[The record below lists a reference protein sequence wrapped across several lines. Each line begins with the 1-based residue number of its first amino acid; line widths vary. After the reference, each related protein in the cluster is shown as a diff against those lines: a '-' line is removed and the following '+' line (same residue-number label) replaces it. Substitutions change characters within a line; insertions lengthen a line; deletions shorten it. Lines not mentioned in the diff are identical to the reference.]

1 MSLTVSGTARSLR
14 ARAPHKLRAMSDFW
28 SARRVFLTGHTGF
41 KGGWLALWL
50 RELGAEVTGFAA
62 VPPTDPAL
70 FELAR
75 IGELVDDVR
84 GDVRDRDAVEA
95 AVAAAR
101 PELVLHL
108 AAQPVVRRAWREPAD
123 AYAINTLGTVHVLEA
138 VRRRVPEATVV
149 VITTDKVYADPDSG
163 RRFSEDDTLGG
174 EDPYS
179 ASKAAA
185 ELAAASYRDS
195 YGLRIATARAGN
207 VIGGGDWAEARIL
220 PDAVRAARAGVP
232 LVVRD
237 PAAIRPWQHVLNPL
251 SGYLTLAERLDG
263 SDGYARGWN
272 FAPPLER
279 EQRPVSWLVER
290 FAAALG
296 GDLEIGGTEHR
307 DGPEEA
313 ARIGLD
319 PTLAGERLDWHER
332 WALEQGVEAA
342 ADWYRSVVFEGA
354 DARAVSLAQIRDF
367 GPPAAHGSPQAMES
381 SASA

>member
-1 MSLTVSGTARSLR
+1 M
-14 ARAPHKLRAMSDFW
+14 H
-28 SARRVFLTGHTGF
+28 
-41 KGGWLALWL
+41 
-50 RELGAEVTGFAA
+50 
-62 VPPTDPAL
+62 
-70 FELAR
+70 
-75 IGELVDDVR
+75 
-84 GDVRDRDAVEA
+84 A

-101 PELVLHL
+101 PEVVLHL

-123 AYAINTLGTVHVLEA
+123 AFAINTLGTVHVLEA
-138 VRRRVPEATVV
+138 VRERAPEATVV
-149 VITTDKVYADPDSG
+149 VITTDKVYADPNSG
-163 RRFSEDDTLGG
+163 RRFGEDDALGG

-220 PDAVRAARAGVP
+220 PDAVRAAHAGTP

-251 SGYLTLAERLDG
+251 SGYLTLAQRLAD
-263 SDGYARGWN
+263 STEYARAWN

-279 EQRPVSWLVER
+279 EQRPVAWIVDR

-296 GDLEIGGTEHR
+296 GDLDVAGADYH

-313 ARIGLD
+313 TRVGLD
-319 PTLAGERLDWHER
+319 PTLADERLGWRER
-332 WALEQGVEAA
+332 WALERGVAAA

-354 DARAVSLAQIRDF
+354 DAREVTLAQIRDF
-367 GPPAAHGSPQAMES
+367 GPPAAATGHFLGQ
-381 SASA
+381 SASS

>member
-1 MSLTVSGTARSLR
+1 
-14 ARAPHKLRAMSDFW
+14 MSDFW
-28 SARRVFLTGHTGF
+28 ARRRVFLTGHTGF

-50 RELGAEVTGFAA
+50 HELGAAVTGYAA

-75 IGELVDDVR
+75 IAELVDDVR
-84 GDVRDRDAVEA
+84 GDVRDRA
-95 AVAAAR
+95 AVQSAVANAQ
-101 PELVLHL
+101 PEVVFHL

-123 AYAINTLGTVHVLEA
+123 AFAINTLGTVHVLEA
-138 VRRRVPEATVV
+138 VRQHAPEATVV

-163 RRFSEDDTLGG
+163 RRFGEDDALGG

-220 PDAVRAARAGVP
+220 PDAVRAAHAGIP

-251 SGYLTLAERLDG
+251 SGYLTLAQRLAG
-263 SDGYARGWN
+263 STQLARAWN

-279 EQRPVSWLVER
+279 EQRPVSWLVDR

-296 GDLEIGGTEHR
+296 RELEVAGIDLR
-307 DGPEEA
+307 DGPAEA
-313 ARIGLD
+313 ARVGLD
-319 PTLAGERLDWHER
+319 ATLAGERLDWRER
-332 WALEQGVEAA
+332 WPLERGVAA
-342 ADWYRSVVFEGA
+342 AAEWYRSVVFDGA
-354 DARAVSLAQIRDF
+354 DARDVSLAQIRGF
-367 GPPAAHGSPQAMES
+367 GPPDAVPAALRRSEQPA
-381 SASA
+381 ASG

>member
-1 MSLTVSGTARSLR
+1 
-14 ARAPHKLRAMSDFW
+14 MSDFW
-28 SARRVFLTGHTGF
+28 AGRRVFLSGHTGF

-50 RELGAEVTGFAA
+50 HELGAAVTGFAD

-75 IGELVDDVR
+75 VAELIDDVR
-84 GDVRDRDAVEA
+84 GDVRDRAAVQD
-95 AVAAAR
+95 AVAASG
-101 PELVLHL
+101 PEVVFHL

-138 VRRRVPEATVV
+138 VRRRAPDATVV

-163 RRFSEDDTLGG
+163 RRFGEDDALGG

-220 PDAVRAARAGVP
+220 PDAVRAAHAGIP

-251 SGYLTLAERLDG
+251 SGYLTLAQRLDG
-263 SDGYARGWN
+263 SAEYARAWN

-279 EQRPVSWLVER
+279 EQRPVSWLVDR
-290 FAAALG
+290 FVAALG
-296 GDLEIGGTEHR
+296 LDLGVAGVDGR

-313 ARIGLD
+313 ARVGLD
-319 PTLAGERLDWHER
+319 PTLAGERLQWRER
-332 WALEQGVEAA
+332 WALERGVEAA
-342 ADWYRSVVFEGA
+342 AEWYRSVVFEGS
-354 DARAVSLAQIRDF
+354 DAREVSLGQIRDF
-367 GPPAAHGSPQAMES
+367 GPPDAAAVRRSEQPAARG
-381 SASA
+381 

>member
-1 MSLTVSGTARSLR
+1 MSLTVSATAGSLR
-14 ARAPHKLRAMSDFW
+14 IRAPHKLRVMSDFW
-28 SARRVFLTGHTGF
+28 AGRRVFVTGHTGF

-50 RELGAEVTGFAA
+50 HELGAAVTGFAD
-62 VPPTDPAL
+62 VPPTEPAL

-75 IGELVDDVR
+75 IGELVEDVR
-84 GDVRDRDAVEA
+84 GDVRDRAAVED

-138 VRRRVPEATVV
+138 VRRRAPEATVV

-163 RRFSEDDTLGG
+163 RRFAEHDTLGG

-220 PDAVRAARAGVP
+220 PDAVRAAHAGVP
-232 LVVRD
+232 LIVRD
-237 PAAIRPWQHVLNPL
+237 PDAIRPWQHVLNPL

-263 SDGYARGWN
+263 SDEFARGWN

-279 EQRPVSWLVER
+279 EQRPVAWLVER

-296 GDLEIGGTEHR
+296 GGLEVEGTDHR
-307 DGPEEA
+307 DGPAEA
-313 ARIGLD
+313 ARVGLD
-319 PTLAGERLDWHER
+319 PTLAGERLGWHER
-332 WALEQGVEAA
+332 WALERGVEAA
-342 ADWYRSVVFEGA
+342 ADWYRGVVFEGA
-354 DARAVSLAQIRDF
+354 DAREVSLGQIREF
-367 GPPAAHGSPQAMES
+367 GPPAAIRRSEQPAATG
-381 SASA
+381 

>member
-1 MSLTVSGTARSLR
+1 M
-14 ARAPHKLRAMSDFW
+14 
-28 SARRVFLTGHTGF
+28 
-41 KGGWLALWL
+41 
-50 RELGAEVTGFAA
+50 
-62 VPPTDPAL
+62 
-70 FELAR
+70 
-75 IGELVDDVR
+75 
-84 GDVRDRDAVEA
+84 
-95 AVAAAR
+95 R
-101 PELVLHL
+101 P
-108 AAQPVVRRAWREPAD
+108 
-123 AYAINTLGTVHVLEA
+123 G
-138 VRRRVPEATVV
+138 ATVV

-163 RRFSEDDTLGG
+163 RRFGEHDALGG

-220 PDAVRAARAGVP
+220 PDAVRAARAGMP
-232 LVVRD
+232 LMVRD

-251 SGYLTLAERLDG
+251 SGYLTLAQRLAE
-263 SDGYARGWN
+263 SEEFARAWN

-296 GDLEIGGTEHR
+296 SDLDVADADHR

-313 ARIGLD
+313 ARVGLD
-319 PTLAGERLDWHER
+319 PSLAEERLGWRER

-342 ADWYRSVVFEGA
+342 ADWYRRVVFEGA
-354 DARAVSLAQIRDF
+354 DARAVTLGQIREF
-367 GPPAAHGSPQAMES
+367 GPPDAAAAVRRSEQPA
-381 SASA
+381 ASG

>member
-1 MSLTVSGTARSLR
+1 MT
-14 ARAPHKLRAMSDFW
+14 DFW
-28 SARRVFLTGHTGF
+28 AGRRVLLTGHTGF

-50 RELGAEVTGFAA
+50 GELGAQVTGFAGP
-62 VPPTDPAL
+62 PPTEPAL
-70 FELAR
+70 SELAR
-75 IGELVDDVR
+75 VGEALEDVR
-84 GDVRDRDAVEA
+84 GDVRDRA
-95 AVAAAR
+95 AVAAAVRAAR
-101 PELVLHL
+101 PEVVLHL

-138 VRRRVPEATVV
+138 VRQHAPEATIV

-163 RRFSEDDTLGG
+163 RRFAEDDRLGG

-220 PDAVRAARAGVP
+220 PDAVRAAHAATP

-237 PAAIRPWQHVLNPL
+237 PNAIRPWQHVLNPL
-251 SGYLTLAERLDG
+251 SGYLLLAERLAG
-263 SDGYARGWN
+263 SDAYARAWN

-279 EQRPVSWLVER
+279 EQRPVGWLVDR

-296 GDLEIGGTEHR
+296 GDLELVGTDRH
-307 DGPEEA
+307 DGPAEA
-313 ARIGLD
+313 ARMGLD
-319 PTLAGERLDWHER
+319 PTLAAQRLDWRER
-332 WALEQGVEAA
+332 WPLERGVAETAA
-342 ADWYRSVVFEGA
+342 WYRRVVFEGE
-354 DARAVSLAQIRDF
+354 DARAVTLEQIRAF
-367 GPPAAHGSPQAMES
+367 GPPR
-381 SASA
+381 